1 MIFMG
6 LMWNRRG
13 VVFCMEFCPNCGTRL
28 VPKKIKGKEELQ
40 LTCPKGDYKKE
51 EPLSKIEP
59 VLTKVISHA
68 PSQMVAVIDREA
80 AELRTL
86 PTINVECPNCG
97 NNKAYVWLVQTRSSE
112 EPSTQF
118 MRCTKCNYTFRE
130 MS

>member
-1 MIFMG
+1 
-6 LMWNRRG
+6 LD
-13 VVFCMEFCPNCGTRL
+13 FCPKCGTRL
-28 VPKKIKGKEELQ
+28 ILKKAKGKEALQ
-40 LTCPKGDYKKE
+40 LVCPKGHY
-51 EPLSKIEP
+51 SKQEAP
-59 VLTKVISHA
+59 EKVTPSAEKVFQHS

-97 NNKAYVWLVQTRSSE
+97 NNKAYVWLVQTRSAE

-118 MRCTKCNYTFRE
+118 MRCTRCNYTFRE